1 MRRTTKRLLGI
12 MLAFAVLAA
21 ALVAFAGCAVDEL
34 KGVMTIV
41 LDNQTEPAVEITV
54 DLAEGEFTTRQR
66 LLDVLFWLG
75 EKDEIDFNFTGGVTG
90 AFLSDIS
97 SKGENAVSVAN
108 NAEENKWLY
117 IYTSVKQD
125 EDVSAYKSEYEYDG
139 VKYVNS
145 GVGASHMHLESG
157 AVIIFTYI
165 VYGGFGKTDSACGFV
180 RGARF
185 RRQAGAYVHTQ
196 RRGGEHTACRCRI
209 LFRRAFFPVG
219 KSCLLHGGNGAL
231 GLQHMGDSL
240 FCLLAACFPAFR
252 AYRQIA
258 P

>member
-1 MRRTTKRLLGI
+1 M
-12 MLAFAVLAA
+12 
-21 ALVAFAGCAVDEL
+21 
-34 KGVMTIV
+34 
-41 LDNQTEPAVEITV
+41 
-54 DLAEGEFTTRQR
+54 
-66 LLDVLFWLG
+66 FWLG

-125 EDVSAYKSEYEYDG
+125 EDVSAYKSEYEYNG

-165 VYGGFGKTDSACGFV
+165 VYGG
-180 RGARF
+180 
-185 RRQAGAYVHTQ
+185 
-196 RRGGEHTACRCRI
+196 
-209 LFRRAFFPVG
+209 
-219 KSCLLHGGNGAL
+219 
-231 GLQHMGDSL
+231 
-240 FCLLAACFPAFR
+240 
-252 AYRQIA
+252 
-258 P
+258 